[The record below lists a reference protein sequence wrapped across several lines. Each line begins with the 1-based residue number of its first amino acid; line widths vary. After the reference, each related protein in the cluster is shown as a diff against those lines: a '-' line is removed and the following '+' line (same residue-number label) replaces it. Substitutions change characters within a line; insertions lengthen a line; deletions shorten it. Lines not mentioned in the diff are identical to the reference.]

1 MSIAL
6 FEAFPRIT
14 ISQPDLVGGS
24 RAGMLIGMGMR
35 GQDGARPFGIVLLED
50 GSVSELDLWA
60 FSIDFRYDPR
70 SDQFKDKDAQEPD
83 QEG

>member
-35 GQDGARPFGIVLLED
+35 NEGQPFGIVLLED

-60 FSIDFRYDPR
+60 FTIDFRYDAR